1 MMDELLKKVKSA
13 FHEEHGEGAKIEEW
27 DKLVFELNDSTL
39 ILSCKDGMLKEEI
52 LEGKPIRVDYTTGF
66 FER

>member
-1 MMDELLKKVKSA
+1 MDELLKKVNSA
-13 FHEEHGEGAKIEEW
+13 FHEERGEGAKIEEW

-39 ILSCKDGMLKEEI
+39 ILSCKDGVLKEEI
-52 LEGKPIRVDYTTGF
+52 LEGKPIKVDYTTGF